1 MPDLQ
6 EMFRRLHDVVAEHRL
21 AAQAVGRLKSA
32 VQNGEVGLPSPTD
45 QGDLVRT
52 AGNLEPTYLVR
63 LWAEF
68 ETALRS
74 YRRDYTGRPDDQI
87 RAIDLI
93 NWTAALKQ
101 GRTVSLASRELVH
114 AVREYRNSLVHERN
128 APAPTVAIDEAR
140 SRLNGLL
147 AAKLPRTW
155 HDMWNVYA

>member
-1 MPDLQ
+1 MKGTGGWSPAPADLIRQQRTPSLRVRPCRTPKLRSVRSSTRWPPTMPDLQ
-6 EMFRRLHDVVAEHRL
+6 EMFRRLHDMVAEHRL
-21 AAQAVGRLKSA
+21 AAQAVGRLRSA
-32 VQNGEVGLPSPTD
+32 VQNGQVGLPSPTD

-74 YRRDYTGRPDDQI
+74 YRRYYTGNPDDQI

-101 GRTVSLASRELVH
+101 GRTVSLAS
-114 AVREYRNSLVHERN
+114 
-128 APAPTVAIDEAR
+128 
-140 SRLNGLL
+140 
-147 AAKLPRTW
+147 
-155 HDMWNVYA
+155 